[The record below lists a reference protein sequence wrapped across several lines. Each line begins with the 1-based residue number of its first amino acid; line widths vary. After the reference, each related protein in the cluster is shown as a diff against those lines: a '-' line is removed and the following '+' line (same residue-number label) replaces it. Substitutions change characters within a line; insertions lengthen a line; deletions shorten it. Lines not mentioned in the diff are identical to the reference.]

1 MAKSLLPLIS
11 IGLSLKSIILTAL
24 LRCAMICSEI
34 WAITYADNSGDCN
47 MINLAIFDHDMTIV
61 DSSYA
66 IMEAFNYV
74 AKHEGLP
81 LVSHELTMQYIA
93 TPIPTFCEGLLGEY
107 RPEWIKLYRSVSEKC
122 ERELIKPFPDTVSTL
137 LALRDKGIKLAVV
150 SNRERPS
157 LVLQRTGLA
166 QYFDLIVGAEE
177 PFGHLPYKPN
187 SAMIDATL
195 NHFNIPQDN
204 AVYIG
209 DADID
214 ILTAI
219 NAGVKGIGITKGNFS
234 ENDFSLMGAWKSIQ
248 NLSQLLDIIL

>member
-1 MAKSLLPLIS
+1 
-11 IGLSLKSIILTAL
+11 
-24 LRCAMICSEI
+24 MIK
-34 WAITYADNSGDCN
+34 
-47 MINLAIFDHDMTIV
+47 LAIFDHDMTIV

-93 TPIPTFCEGLLGEY
+93 TPIPTFCEGLLGDY

-137 LALRDKGIKLAVV
+137 EKLRAKGVKLAVA

-157 LVLQRTGLA
+157 LPLQRTNLA
-166 QYFDLIVGAEE
+166 QYFDVIVGAEE
-177 PFGHLPYKPN
+177 PFGHLAYKP
-187 SAMIDATL
+187 SPEMIEAIL
-195 NHFNIPQDN
+195 KHFGVSVDD
-204 AVYIG
+204 AVYVG

-214 ILTAI
+214 IMTAI
-219 NAGVKGIGITKGNFS
+219 NAGVRGIGITKGNFTA
-234 ENDFSLMGAWKSIQ
+234 EEFMLMGAWKSV
-248 NLSQLLDIIL
+248 NELSELLELIP

>member
-1 MAKSLLPLIS
+1 MANTKIV
-11 IGLSLKSIILTAL
+11 
-24 LRCAMICSEI
+24 
-34 WAITYADNSGDCN
+34 
-47 MINLAIFDHDMTIV
+47 IFDHDMTIV

-122 ERELIKPFPDTVSTL
+122 ERELIRPFPDTVSTL
-137 LALRDKGIKLAVV
+137 QALRAKGVKLAVV

-157 LVLQRTGLA
+157 LPLERTNLA
-166 QYFDLIVGAEE
+166 QYFDVIVGAEE
-177 PFGHLPYKPN
+177 PFGKLEYKPN
-187 SAMIDATL
+187 PEMIEVVL
-195 NHFNIPQDN
+195 KHFGLSKDE
-204 AVYIG
+204 AVYVG

-214 ILTAI
+214 IMTAI
-219 NAGVKGIGITKGNFS
+219 NSGVRGIGITKGNFTA
-234 ENDFSLMGAWKSIQ
+234 EEFMLMGAWKAI
-248 NLSQLLDIIL
+248 NELSDLLELIP